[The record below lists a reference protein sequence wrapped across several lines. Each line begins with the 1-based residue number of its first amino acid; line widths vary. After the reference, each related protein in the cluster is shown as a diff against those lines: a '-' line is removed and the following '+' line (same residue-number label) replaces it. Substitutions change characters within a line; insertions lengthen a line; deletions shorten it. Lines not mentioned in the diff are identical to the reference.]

1 MDIRTYPAG
10 MNQDAIIRGLLAEAI
25 KNCPKKRSQ
34 IADELTTSVGVK
46 ISEAMLNAYTSDSH
60 NRYRW
65 PLAWTCAFCQVTGD
79 NRLVAVVALCLG
91 LSLHGDE
98 ERLLLELGRE
108 YLAHK
113 KSTEKIAAIERRIQG
128 KS

>member
-1 MDIRTYPAG
+1 